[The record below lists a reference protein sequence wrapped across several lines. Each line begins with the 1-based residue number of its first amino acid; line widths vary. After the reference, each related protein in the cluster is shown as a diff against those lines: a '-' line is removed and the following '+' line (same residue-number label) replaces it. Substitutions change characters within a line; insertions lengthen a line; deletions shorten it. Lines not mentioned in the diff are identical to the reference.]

1 MANTGPNNT
10 PINFNKLKPKHQTG
24 LGAIK
29 QLNRYISKYKSTM
42 VIGALFLTASNFF
55 LIWIPVL
62 IRQTMDEVEALR
74 DQNFEIPPSIIET
87 LFSTEA
93 SKILATN
100 SLILIGTVMLYG
112 ILLFATRQTLIV
124 TSRKIE
130 FDIRNDIVKKLMCL
144 PPRYFAENSS
154 GETYVRATE
163 DVGKV
168 REYYGP
174 VIMYSI
180 NTVTRAGF
188 VLTMMFLVNPELTL
202 WALIPLPLISIFAY
216 WITGFIHTHSTIIQ
230 EQYSKLAGR
239 AKETFSA
246 IRLIKAYNR
255 IDHEQLL
262 FEAESESYRKKKLR
276 LDMIESMF
284 HPALNFLIGFSLL
297 IVVWK
302 GGEMVIEGSI
312 TVGNI
317 AEFLIYVAY
326 LIWPVAALG
335 YTTNRFQRSLA
346 SWNRIEELMNEPIE
360 IKESEG
366 KTDKEIKGH
375 IRFKNVAFKYPDS
388 DEIVLKKLSFEI
400 NPGENIA
407 IVGRTGSGKTS
418 LVQLIPRLFDPVEGE
433 IYLDGVNLKD
443 WSLQNLRE
451 GIGFVPQETFLFSD
465 TIGENIAFGSDDASE
480 TMIEAA
486 AEKAQVKEN
495 ILEFEKKFKTMLGE
509 RGITLSGGQKQRTAI
524 ARALIKD
531 PRILIFDDSLSAV
544 DTKTEEAI
552 LNHLR
557 QELGGRT
564 TIMISHRIST
574 IKDADKIYYLEEGH
588 IVESGT
594 HESLLAKNGRYSAM
608 YNKQIL
614 EQELAE
620 I

>member
-1 MANTGPNNT
+1 M
-10 PINFNKLKPKHQTG
+10 
-24 LGAIK
+24 GAIK
-29 QLNRYISKYKSTM
+29 QLNRYIKKYKGTM
-42 VIGALFLTASNFF
+42 ILGALFLTASNAF
-55 LIWIPVL
+55 LVWIPVL
-62 IRQTMDEVEALR
+62 IRRTMDEVEKLG
-74 DQNFEIPPSIIET
+74 QEGFEVPSSIIQV

-130 FDIRNDIVKKLMCL
+130 FDIRNDIVKKLMNL
-144 PPRYFAENSS
+144 PQRYFAENSS

-188 VLTMMFLVNPELTL
+188 VLTMMFLVNTELTL

-230 EQYSKLAGR
+230 EQYSNLAGR

-255 IDHEQLL
+255 IDHEQEL
-262 FEAESESYRKKKLR
+262 FERESEDYRKKKLK
-276 LDMIESMF
+276 LDMIESLF
-284 HPALNFLIGFSLL
+284 HPALNFLIGLSLL
-297 IVVWK
+297 IVIWK
-302 GGEMVIEGSI
+302 GGEMVIEGTI
-312 TVGNI
+312 TIGNI

-346 SWNRIEELMNEPIE
+346 SWHRIEELMDEPIE
-360 IKESEG
+360 IKDAE
-366 KTDKEIKGH
+366 DKIDREISGH
-375 IRFKNVAFKYPDS
+375 IEFRKAGFSYPGT
-388 DEIVLKKLSFEI
+388 DEMVLKDLSFEI

-407 IVGRTGSGKTS
+407 IVGRTGAGKTS
-418 LVQLIPRLFDPVEGE
+418 LVQLIPRLFDPTEGE
-433 IYLDGVNLKD
+433 VLLDGENLKN
-443 WSLQNLRE
+443 WSLGTLRNA
-451 GIGFVPQETFLFSD
+451 IGFVPQETFLFSD
-465 TIGENIAFGSDDASE
+465 TIGENIAFGVDNPSE
-480 TMIEAA
+480 SQIETAA
-486 AEKAQVKEN
+486 DKAQVKDN
-495 ILEFEKKFKTMLGE
+495 ILDFEKKFKTMLGE

-531 PRILIFDDSLSAV
+531 PKILIFDDSLSAV

-552 LNHLR
+552 LKHLR
-557 QELGGRT
+557 QELSGRT

-574 IKDADKIYYLEEGH
+574 IKDADTIYYLEEGQ

-594 HESLLAKNGRYSAM
+594 HEDLLAKNGRYTAM
-608 YNKQIL
+608 YNKQLL
-614 EQELAE
+614 EEELAQ